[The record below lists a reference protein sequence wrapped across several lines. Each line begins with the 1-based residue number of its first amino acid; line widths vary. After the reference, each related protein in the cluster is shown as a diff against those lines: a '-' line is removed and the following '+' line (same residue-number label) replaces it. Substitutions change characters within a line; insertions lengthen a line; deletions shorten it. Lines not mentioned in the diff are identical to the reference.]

1 MNYPPFPSPPAPGN
15 HWVSLSID
23 LLVLDVYIKGV
34 IQYVTFCA
42 WLLLLSAII
51 EAHLCCP
58 NNFVRDNVRYEKNL
72 ALRFRQTWALVL
84 AQSFHS
90 CVSWE
95 SCLLFL
101 SLCPHSWNENNNPYL
116 NYSCEDWE
124 KICMKWPGL
133 VPGHSL
139 IIRRKEITLHVSV
152 CGAWHANSFHCPLVY
167 APPYMAAAFLR
178 CLTTFLPFI

>member
-1 MNYPPFPSPPAPGN
+1 MYHHHLHLVPRHFHHPQGNPVFMNYPPFPSPPAPGN

-101 SLCPHSWNENNNPYL
+101 SLCPHS
-116 NYSCEDWE
+116 
-124 KICMKWPGL
+124 
-133 VPGHSL
+133 
-139 IIRRKEITLHVSV
+139 
-152 CGAWHANSFHCPLVY
+152 
-167 APPYMAAAFLR
+167 
-178 CLTTFLPFI
+178 